1 MTRFQFNYR
10 PKSASDSNP
19 WKRRVGLA
27 WLAIWLLIAGGFAYR
42 RLSPEPASEALASS
56 RPGRDPAYTKPIEQI
71 QVGERVA
78 FVINPTEKLDESLS
92 FDVNPRTWR
101 KIRLQ
106 TSQHEVVLLR
116 PVTWLNEH
124 LAREGST
131 MMLVVPELGIDE
143 PAEVVSIWPC
153 PAIRPGEGR
162 IVLGTFTH
170 IAPETICMYI
180 DGQEEPIR
188 CTPNHITWSVEHRDF
203 VEAHELTA
211 GSTVLC
217 DDGV

>member
-1 MTRFQFNYR
+1 MTRFQFNNR
-10 PKSASDSNP
+10 PKSATGSSP
-19 WKRRVGLA
+19 WKRRVGLL
-27 WLAIWLLIAGGFAYR
+27 WLCLWLSIATGFGYR
-42 RLSPEPASEALASS
+42 HLTHETSSQVQASIAPATK
-56 RPGRDPAYTKPIEQI
+56 TKPIEQI

-78 FVINPTEKLDESLS
+78 FAINPTETLDTSLS

-101 KIRLQ
+101 KITLQ

-116 PVTWLNEH
+116 PATWMNEH

-153 PAIRPGEGR
+153 PEIRPGEGR

-170 IAPETICMYI
+170 IA
-180 DGQEEPIR
+180 
-188 CTPNHITWSVEHRDF
+188 S
-203 VEAHELTA
+203 
-211 GSTVLC
+211 
-217 DDGV
+217 

>member
-1 MTRFQFNYR
+1 MTHFRFTNRAQ
-10 PKSASDSNP
+10 SASDSHP
-19 WKRRVGLA
+19 WKHRAGLA
-27 WLAIWLLIAGGFAYR
+27 WLACWLLIAGGFGYR
-42 RLSPEPASEALASS
+42 HLSPEPASEALASS

-78 FVINPTEKLDESLS
+78 FAINPTEKLDESLS

-101 KIRLQ
+101 KIRLK

-124 LAREGST
+124 LAREGSS

-153 PAIRPGEGR
+153 PEIRPGEGR

-180 DGQEEPIR
+180 
-188 CTPNHITWSVEHRDF
+188 
-203 VEAHELTA
+203 
-211 GSTVLC
+211 
-217 DDGV
+217 